1 MCPESVASSP
11 APQPEASEPVERS
24 FEGEFGGRTLRYR
37 SRVGF
42 LPLQDNPVKEGEL
55 QAPVVRGQ
63 LFYMAYEAVQEPG
76 AKPRPLCFVFNGGPG
91 SSSVWLHL
99 GLVGPQRVT
108 VDETGNCGG
117 APYGLEANPDSLL
130 SHSDLVF
137 IDPIGTGL
145 SHMLP
150 GQKAAEYHAFQR
162 DLDSLGQFIHRYLTR
177 YGRWGSPKYLM
188 GESYGSTR
196 AAALAQHLQAKHD
209 LHLNGVVLIST
220 ALDFQLFRFD
230 HANDLPYLLFL
241 PTYTATAWYHQA
253 LAPAQQAMPLA
264 DLLAE
269 VEVFALGPYAQGL
282 LQGDRL
288 APGDRASL
296 TSALAKYTGLS
307 PDYIER
313 SNLRIKDQ
321 RFFKELLRTRGLTV
335 GRLDSR
341 FTGQDLDDA
350 GEHPEDDPSYLQM
363 VGAFRVGIERL
374 LHEELG
380 WHSPRTEPYH
390 VLAPLYESWR
400 WPEHE
405 NRYVGVG
412 AMLRQ
417 AMHSDPRLRVY
428 IASGVYDLA
437 TPHAAGDFSVA
448 HLGLRPGLRDQV
460 QVSRYEA
467 GHMMYLHGPSRRR
480 MAEELRK
487 FLEDV

>member
-1 MCPESVASSP
+1 M
-11 APQPEASEPVERS
+11 ERS
-24 FEGEFGGRTLRYR
+24 FEGDFGGRKLQYR

-42 LPLQDNPVKEGEL
+42 LPLHETPVKEGEL
-55 QAPVVRGQ
+55 QATVLRGQ
-63 LFYMAYEAVQEPG
+63 IFFMAYEAVQQPD
-76 AKPRPLCFVFNGGPG
+76 AQARPICFVFNGGPG

-99 GLVGPQRVT
+99 GLVGPQRVV
-108 VDETGNCGG
+108 VDEAGHCGK

-130 SHSDLVF
+130 SHADLVF

-162 DLDSLGQFIHRYLTR
+162 DLDSLGQFIHHYLTR
-177 YGRWGSPKYLM
+177 YGRWASPKYLM

-196 AAALAQHLQAKHD
+196 AAALAQHLQAQHD
-209 LHLNGVVLIST
+209 LHLNGVILIST

-230 HANDLPYLLFL
+230 HANDLPFLLFL
-241 PTYTATAWYHQA
+241 PSYTATAWYHQA
-253 LAPAQQAMPLA
+253 LAPAQQARPLA
-264 DLLAE
+264 ELLAE
-269 VEVFALGPYAQGL
+269 VEAFALGPYAQAL

-288 APGDRASL
+288 GSEARSGLVRQ
-296 TSALAKYTGLS
+296 LAGYTGL
-307 PDYIER
+307 DAAYIER
-313 SNLRIKDQ
+313 SRLRITDK

-341 FTGQDLDDA
+341 FTGQDVDDA

-374 LHEELG
+374 LNEQLG
-380 WHSPRTEPYH
+380 WISERAEPYH
-390 VLAPLYESWR
+390 VLAPLYKSWG

-412 AMLRQ
+412 ALLRQ
-417 AMHSDPRLRVY
+417 ALHRDPNLRVY
-428 IASGVYDLA
+428 IGSGVYDLA

-448 HLGLRPGLRDQV
+448 HLGLRAELRGQV
-460 QVSRYEA
+460 QVSRFEA

-480 MAEELRK
+480 MAAELRS
-487 FLEDV
+487 FLEPV